1 MSEEVVEYRLNT
13 ESSFL
18 AALVIV
24 TLAVAAPVAGQ
35 GVIVALPS
43 EARAA
48 LFKEA
53 QAAQTEAQAA
63 PIPEAQAPPIKEEQT
78 VTYKQAVERV
88 AVESRITPGA
98 PYSADAV
105 TESVQVLSDGNRIAR
120 KTATRVYR
128 DSEGR
133 TRREQLSSTGEV
145 QSVSISDP
153 VGGSMYVLNP
163 AAKTAHRNGVIMAG
177 PGVGFGMATV
187 TPGSGGTVT
196 AMKTPDGGVRVAASS
211 EEMARRREVEAQ
223 AAGAGGVAA
232 GGASAGAGGARSGSG
247 GTVAYPPEAVSLPRT
262 ASPSGFAGGGTVN
275 KEDLGTQVVEGLV
288 ATGTRTTTTI
298 AAGAIGNEQPIL
310 IVSEQWFSPD
320 LKVLVMTKHSDPRSG
335 ETIYRLTNIAQTE
348 PARSLFEV
356 PADYTVK
363 DAVIRRQSPM
373 QPQE

>member
-1 MSEEVVEYRLNT
+1 MKHTLRMTITALA
-13 ESSFL
+13 L
-18 AALVIV
+18 AAP
-24 TLAVAAPVAGQ
+24 AAGQ
-35 GVIVALPS
+35 GVMVAQPADRTTI
-43 EARAA
+43 ER
-48 LFKEA
+48 
-53 QAAQTEAQAA
+53 QAVE
-63 PIPEAQAPPIKEEQT
+63 
-78 VTYKQAVERV
+78 KQAVEAAR
-88 AVESRITPGA
+88 ATVESRITPGA

-133 TRREQLSSTGEV
+133 TRREQLSTTGEV

-177 PGVGFGMATV
+177 AGGGFGMATV

-211 EEMARRREVEAQ
+211 EEMAHRREVEAQ

-232 GGASAGAGGARSGSG
+232 GSASAGAG
-247 GTVAYPPEAVSLPRT
+247 AVSLPRT
-262 ASPSGFAGGGTVN
+262 APPSGFGGGGTVN

-363 DAVIRRQSPM
+363 DSVIRRQSPM
-373 QPQE
+373 PQHE